1 MVRLAI
7 LGNINILRLNRKIR
21 DIDLD
26 KTHSNQRKLSFD
38 KRYDSILP
46 E

>member
-1 MVRLAI
+1 MARFGI
-7 LGNINILRLNRKIR
+7 LGDINILRNRNIR

-38 KRYDSILP
+38 KRYDNKLL

>member
-1 MVRLAI
+1 MFRS
-7 LGNINILRLNRKIR
+7 IR

-38 KRYDSILP
+38 KRYDSTLP